1 MNPELFK
8 IFECRDHRRRF
19 EANVCLSDRNEFKN
33 FSFFTQILD
42 SISSRDNGKF
52 TFQNENDDIFIFERG
67 TQEYVFKE
75 YIRSSETMK
84 ISLIIDKQII
94 DGKQSIYFLDSFIK
108 HLVEKNVS
116 ETLSYFHC
124 LFSNDNQKIEFE
136 ILDPNVSEFR
146 LHTKSIYFDVIQ
158 DESQIVFNRASR
170 LFKVKNTCS
179 FYNQD
184 KYELLPD
191 DFHVTETFSDN
202 ENSSRLKKYF
212 SRIEMIL
219 AVIYIVASSE
229 IKQNNLSYQLNGTV
243 LTKTINLK
251 DNLEY
256 NPSVY
261 EIYNWI
267 YRTDNYI
274 DKSSITRSVF
284 EYLSSD
290 ILDSDINVIRG
301 VQKAYNIYIKDK
313 VNVYLDAKK
322 DLSDYIID
330 SLSTLKSYTNT
341 ILDTFLKNLY
351 AIVGFFF
358 SVILANA
365 ISDRELDKIFTRDI
379 LIIIVIALIGS
390 FVFWGISNLKFLND
404 LQNFKDLF
412 DALKK
417 NYEEVLLDNELDT
430 IFNNIQLENE
440 INKVKRN
447 KKIINYIWGG
457 FLVFSLIIAIIVL
470 LLFFHK
476 K

>member
-1 MNPELFK
+1 M
-8 IFECRDHRRRF
+8 
-19 EANVCLSDRNEFKN
+19 
-33 FSFFTQILD
+33 
-42 SISSRDNGKF
+42 
-52 TFQNENDDIFIFERG
+52 
-67 TQEYVFKE
+67 
-75 YIRSSETMK
+75 
-84 ISLIIDKQII
+84 
-94 DGKQSIYFLDSFIK
+94 
-108 HLVEKNVS
+108 
-116 ETLSYFHC
+116 
-124 LFSNDNQKIEFE
+124 
-136 ILDPNVSEFR
+136 
-146 LHTKSIYFDVIQ
+146 
-158 DESQIVFNRASR
+158 
-170 LFKVKNTCS
+170 
-179 FYNQD
+179 
-184 KYELLPD
+184 
-191 DFHVTETFSDN
+191 
-202 ENSSRLKKYF
+202 
-212 SRIEMIL
+212 
-219 AVIYIVASSE
+219 
-229 IKQNNLSYQLNGTV
+229 
-243 LTKTINLK
+243 
-251 DNLEY
+251 
-256 NPSVY
+256 
-261 EIYNWI
+261 
-267 YRTDNYI
+267 
-274 DKSSITRSVF
+274 F

-365 ISDRELDKIFTRDI
+365 ISDRELDKIFTKDI

-417 NYEEVLLDNELDT
+417 NYEDVLLDNELDT

-457 FLVFSLIIAIIVL
+457 FLVLSLIIAIIVL

>member
-19 EANVCLSDRNEFKN
+19 EANVCLFDRNEFKN

-67 TQEYVFKE
+67 TQEYDFKE
-75 YIRSSETMK
+75 YISSSETMK

-108 HLVEKNVS
+108 HLIEKNIS

-158 DESQIVFNRASR
+158 DESQIVFNRSSR

-229 IKQNNLSYQLNGTV
+229 IKQNNLSYQLNGTG

-261 EIYNWI
+261 
-267 YRTDNYI
+267 
-274 DKSSITRSVF
+274 
-284 EYLSSD
+284 
-290 ILDSDINVIRG
+290 
-301 VQKAYNIYIKDK
+301 
-313 VNVYLDAKK
+313 
-322 DLSDYIID
+322 
-330 SLSTLKSYTNT
+330 
-341 ILDTFLKNLY
+341 
-351 AIVGFFF
+351 
-358 SVILANA
+358 
-365 ISDRELDKIFTRDI
+365 
-379 LIIIVIALIGS
+379 
-390 FVFWGISNLKFLND
+390 
-404 LQNFKDLF
+404 
-412 DALKK
+412 
-417 NYEEVLLDNELDT
+417 
-430 IFNNIQLENE
+430 
-440 INKVKRN
+440 
-447 KKIINYIWGG
+447 
-457 FLVFSLIIAIIVL
+457 
-470 LLFFHK
+470 
-476 K
+476 

>member
-1 MNPELFK
+1 M
-8 IFECRDHRRRF
+8 
-19 EANVCLSDRNEFKN
+19 
-33 FSFFTQILD
+33 
-42 SISSRDNGKF
+42 
-52 TFQNENDDIFIFERG
+52 
-67 TQEYVFKE
+67 
-75 YIRSSETMK
+75 
-84 ISLIIDKQII
+84 
-94 DGKQSIYFLDSFIK
+94 
-108 HLVEKNVS
+108 
-116 ETLSYFHC
+116 
-124 LFSNDNQKIEFE
+124 
-136 ILDPNVSEFR
+136 DPNVSEFR

-158 DESQIVFNRASR
+158 DESQIVFNRSSR

-229 IKQNNLSYQLNGTV
+229 IKQNNLSYQLNGTG

-365 ISDRELDKIFTRDI
+365 ISDRELDKIFTKDI

-417 NYEEVLLDNELDT
+417 NYEDVLLDNELDT

-457 FLVFSLIIAIIVL
+457 FLVLSLIIAIIVL